1 MNLVFFGPPGCGKG
15 TYASRVSVKLGIV
28 QIATG
33 DMFRAEVAAG
43 SKLGNLADSYM
54 KKGELVP
61 NEVTIKMLKERI
73 AKPDAKNGV
82 ILDGFPRTIEQM
94 KALEKIM
101 KIDLVIEFYLPEKML
116 IEKALARRICEKC
129 GQVYNIAD
137 IRVGKIHLPPLLP
150 KNKGICD
157 KCGGR
162 LIQRKDDNEKTIKD
176 RINVY
181 KKQSEPLL
189 KYYKEKKLVKKIDFI
204 GAPETMVPIIIKE
217 IEKNVK

>member
-1 MNLVFFGPPGCGKG
+1 MNLIFFGPPGCGKG

-189 KYYKEKKLVKKIDFI
+189 KYYKEKKLVKKIDVI

>member
-43 SKLGNLADSYM
+43 SKLGKLADSYM
-54 KKGELVP
+54 KKGLLIP
-61 NEVTIKMLKERI
+61 DEVTIKMLKERI
-73 AKPDAKNGV
+73 AKPDAKKGV

-189 KYYKEKKLVKKIDFI
+189 KYYKEKKLVKKIDVI

-217 IEKNVK
+217 IKKVK

>member
-1 MNLVFFGPPGCGKG
+1 MNLIFFGPPGCGKG

-116 IEKALARRICEKC
+116 IEKAL
-129 GQVYNIAD
+129 
-137 IRVGKIHLPPLLP
+137 
-150 KNKGICD
+150 
-157 KCGGR
+157 
-162 LIQRKDDNEKTIKD
+162 
-176 RINVY
+176 
-181 KKQSEPLL
+181 
-189 KYYKEKKLVKKIDFI
+189 
-204 GAPETMVPIIIKE
+204 
-217 IEKNVK
+217 

>member
-54 KKGELVP
+54 KKGLLIP
-61 NEVTIKMLKERI
+61 DEVTIKMLKERI
-73 AKPDAKNGV
+73 AKPDAKKGV

-189 KYYKEKKLVKKIDFI
+189 KYYKEKKLVKKIDVI